1 MRIPTSKQIE
11 FLEWQ
16 VREHELV
23 FARYLNT
30 PMNQHFKAKS
40 AFLGKIWGVEEK
52 RGILIIQFQRGMAPR
67 LKFPFCGIVYKGVPD
82 KDPENWR
89 FNYQE
94 FRENYSQMVTDVN
107 PIFYLNNPDPEFVYL
122 GFRGV
127 DYNFLETVNSFVKNG
142 KHPSIVIAQKDPPVD
157 YLLNLKKFITYFPH
171 DEILNL
177 DIIKPLDEWH
187 PKLIEQNPDSAGMF
201 KNSLSSTDSIIIQG
215 PPGSGKSTL
224 AAEIADQFL
233 SEGKTVCI
241 TSLSNKALME
251 IAEKPGISSHLE
263 SGKVLKTN
271 LTYDE
276 SNKLP
281 QLLYAQDL
289 KVGQGQLLL
298 ATYYSLSKWYKDH
311 PSQIDIQKPYDL
323 IIIEEASQ
331 SFLATLAAFSYLAKK
346 VLIIGDPK
354 QLPPIVLNQNNA
366 DKIFPGI
373 LKFAWGLESFVPNCS
388 VPSFIL
394 TFTFRLSPIS
404 ARFTGIFY
412 DGKLVSKQTEKP
424 RIKVGSQFVNYL
436 PSDHGV
442 LFLSHEIIR
451 QGSVPKD
458 IFSFFGDFVRS
469 LYEEDK
475 NLKLAILSPTKATV
489 EALQDALYDMH
500 QSHEDLTIETI
511 DRVQGLTVD
520 FTILVLTL
528 TNPSFSLN
536 LNRFN
541 VATSRAERGTLIIT
555 DSKYTQY
562 KSIHP
567 QVTEYLNICPRIE
580 FNQ

>member
-1 MRIPTSKQIE
+1 MKIPTSKQIE

-16 VREHELV
+16 IREHELE

-30 PMNQHFKAKS
+30 PMNQHLKAKS
-40 AFLGKIWGVEEK
+40 AFWGKIWGVEEK
-52 RGILIIQFQRGMAPR
+52 RGILVIQFRRGMAPR
-67 LKFPFCGIVYKGVPD
+67 LKFPFCGIIYKGVPD

-94 FRENYSQMVTDVN
+94 FRENFSQMVTDVN
-107 PIFYLNNPDPEFVYL
+107 AIFYLNDPDPQHVYL
-122 GFRGV
+122 GFRGI
-127 DYNFLETVNSFVKNG
+127 DFNFLETVNSFVKNG
-142 KHPSIVIAQKDPPVD
+142 KHPSIVIAKKDPPID
-157 YLLNLKKFITYFPH
+157 YLLNLKKFISYFPE
-171 DEILNL
+171 DKILNL
-177 DIIKPLDEWH
+177 AITKSLEDWNPEVV
-187 PKLIEQNPDSAGMF
+187 EQNLKSGKMF
-201 KNSLSSTDSIIIQG
+201 KDNLATTESLIIQG

-224 AAEIADQFL
+224 AAEITDQFL
-233 SEGKTVCI
+233 NEGKTVCI

-251 IAEKPGISSHLE
+251 IAEKPGISSHLD
-263 SGKVLKTN
+263 SGKVYKTN

-276 SNKLP
+276 SNKLKN
-281 QLLYAQDL
+281 LLYAEDL
-289 KVGQGQLLL
+289 KVGQGELLL

-311 PSQIDIQKPYDL
+311 PSQIEIQKPYDL

-331 SFLATLAAFSYLAKK
+331 SFLATIAAFSYLARK

-354 QLPPIVLNQNNA
+354 QLPPIILNQNNA

-373 LKFAWGLESFVPNCS
+373 MKFAWGLESFAPNCS
-388 VPSFIL
+388 LPSFML
-394 TFTFRLSPIS
+394 AFTFRLSPVT
-404 ARFTGIFY
+404 AGFTGIFY
-412 DGKLVSKQTEKP
+412 KGKLISKQEEKD
-424 RIKVGSQFVNYL
+424 RISVDSQFSKYL
-436 PSDHGV
+436 PVNHGV
-442 LFLSHEIIR
+442 LFLTHDIIR
-451 QGSVPKD
+451 QGSVPRD
-458 IFSFFGDFVRS
+458 IFSFVGDFVRA
-469 LYEEDK
+469 LFKEDK
-475 NLKLAILSPTKATV
+475 KLRVAILSPTKETV

-520 FTILVLTL
+520 FSILVLTL

-567 QVTEYLNICPRIE
+567 HVTEYLNLCPRIE
-580 FNQ
+580 LN